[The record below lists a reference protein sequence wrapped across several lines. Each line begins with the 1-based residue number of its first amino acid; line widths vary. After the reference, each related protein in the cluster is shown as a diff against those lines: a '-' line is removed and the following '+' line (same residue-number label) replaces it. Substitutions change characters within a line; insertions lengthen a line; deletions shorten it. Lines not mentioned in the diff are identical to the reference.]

1 MDKYQIINDK
11 GNGIYE
17 VVKET
22 SKIHYYVNEN
32 TGTVVAVMR
41 DCRFDAEI
49 AIRRMFPYP
58 IGPIG
63 SRGSLLLKDTYRG
76 KATCLKGDIFD
87 LEKGMIIA
95 RRNMLKKYYRAKIK
109 AYRKFYTDMR
119 SFMVSF
125 DSELDAVL
133 DIEYKLTEKID

>member
-41 DCRFDAEI
+41 DCRFDAAKSI
-49 AIRRMFPYP
+49 MFPYG
-58 IGPIG
+58 INLVG
-63 SRGSLLLKDTYRG
+63 LLWLKDTYRG

-109 AYRKFYTDMR
+109 VYRKLYTDMR
-119 SFMVSF
+119 SFMASF
-125 DSELDAVL
+125 GSELDAVL